1 MADKMKQDI
10 NNIKSI
16 SQLHEIFGFVKPTHP
31 LISIIDVSK
40 WEIPEQFVG
49 VKFTSELYTIG
60 LKDKSCGLQY
70 GRNTYDFNEGVLIFT
85 APDQVQSV
93 SKAQELDEIQ
103 GWMLFFH
110 PDLIRNT
117 SLGKSIEDYAFF
129 TYDVHEALHL
139 SDAEQKTITDCKTM
153 IQNEIVERIDN
164 HSQTVI
170 ASSLE
175 LLLNLSRRFYERQ
188 FNTRSAQ
195 NSDVVSQFHTLLNSY
210 FKSGKFAETGI
221 PSIEYFSNKIHLSGN
236 YLSDLLKK
244 ETGYAIKDHVN
255 NFIIE
260 KAKTLL
266 LSKSESVSSI
276 AYNLGFNYPHYFNR
290 LFKSKTGLTPQEYR
304 KLI

>member
-1 MADKMKQDI
+1 MYQDI
-10 NNIKSI
+10 RNIRSI
-16 SQLHEIFGFVKPTHP
+16 SQLHEIFGFGKATHP

-40 WEIPEQFVG
+40 WKIPAQFVG
-49 VKFTSELYTIG
+49 VKYTSGLFTIG

-70 GRNTYDFNEGVLIFT
+70 GRNTYDFDEGVLIFT

-93 SKAQELDEIQ
+93 SKTQELDEIK

-117 SLGKSIEDYAFF
+117 SLGHSIEDYGFF

-153 IQNEIVERIDN
+153 IQNEILERIDN

-170 ASSLE
+170 ASSIE
-175 LLLNLSRRFYERQ
+175 LLLNLSRRYYERQ

-195 NSDVVSQFHTLLNSY
+195 NSDIVSQFHTLLNSY
-210 FKSGKFAETGI
+210 YKSGKFAETGI
-221 PSIEYFSNKIHLSGN
+221 PSVEFFSDKIHLSGN

-255 NFIIE
+255 NFIVE

-266 LSKSESVSSI
+266 LSEFESVSGIS
-276 AYNLGFNYPHYFNR
+276 YHLGFNYPHYFSR
-290 LFKSKTGLTPQEYR
+290 LFKSKTGLTPQDYR
-304 KLI
+304 KLN

>member
-1 MADKMKQDI
+1 MKQDI

-16 SQLHEIFGFVKPTHP
+16 SQLHEIFGFGKPTHP
-31 LISIIDVSK
+31 LIGIIDVSK
-40 WEIPEQFVG
+40 WEIPEQFIG
-49 VKFTSELYTIG
+49 VKFTSGLYTIG

-70 GRNTYDFNEGVLIFT
+70 GRNMYDFNEGVLFFT

-93 SKAQELDEIQ
+93 SKAQQLNEIQ

-117 SLGKSIEDYAFF
+117 PLGRTIEDYKFF

-153 IQNEIVERIDN
+153 IQNEISERIDN

-175 LLLNLSRRFYERQ
+175 LLLNLSRRYYERQ

-195 NSDVVSQFHTLLNSY
+195 NSDVVSQFHSLLNSY

-221 PSIEYFSNKIHLSGN
+221 PPIEYFSDKIHLSGN

-266 LSKSESVSSI
+266 LSKAETVSGI
-276 AYNLGFNYPHYFNR
+276 AYTLGFNYPHYFNR

-304 KLI
+304 RLK

>member
-1 MADKMKQDI
+1 MKQDI
-10 NNIKSI
+10 KNITSI
-16 SQLHEIFGFVKPTHP
+16 SQFHEIFGLDKPTHP

-40 WEIPEQFVG
+40 FEIPQQFVG
-49 VKFTSELYTIG
+49 IKHTSALYTIG

-70 GRNTYDFNEGVLIFT
+70 GRNTYDFDEGVMMFT
-85 APDQVQSV
+85 GPNQVHSV
-93 SKAQELDEIQ
+93 SKVQKLDEIK

-117 SLGKSIEDYAFF
+117 SLGKIIEDYKFF
-129 TYDVHEALHL
+129 SYDIHEALHL
-139 SDAEQKTITDCKTM
+139 SDSEQKAITDCM
-153 IQNEIVERIDN
+153 MMVQNEILERIDN

-170 ASSLE
+170 ASTLE
-175 LLLNLSRRFYERQ
+175 LLLNLSRRYYERQ

-210 FKSGKFAETGI
+210 YKNGNFATNGI
-221 PSIEYFSNKIHLSGN
+221 PPVEYFSDKIHLSGN

-244 ETGYAIKDHVN
+244 ETGYTVKDHVN

-266 LSKSESVSSI
+266 LNDAETVSGI
-276 AYNLGFNYPHYFNR
+276 AYNLGFNYPHYFSR
-290 LFKSKTGLTPQEYR
+290 LFKSKTGMTPVAF
-304 KLI
+304 KNLN

>member
-1 MADKMKQDI
+1 MKDDI
-10 NNIKSI
+10 SNIKSI
-16 SQLHEIFGFVKPTHP
+16 SQLHETFGFGKPTHP

-40 WEIPEQFVG
+40 WEIPEQFIG

-70 GRNTYDFNEGVLIFT
+70 GRNTYDFNEGVLFFT
-85 APDQVQSV
+85 APNQVQSV
-93 SKAQELDEIQ
+93 SKAQQLNEIQ

-117 SLGKSIEDYAFF
+117 PLGQTIEDYKFF
-129 TYDVHEALHL
+129 NYDVHEALHL
-139 SDAEQKTITDCKTM
+139 SDAEQKAITGCM
-153 IQNEIVERIDN
+153 MIIQNEISERIDN

-170 ASSLE
+170 SSSLE
-175 LLLNLSRRFYERQ
+175 LLLNLSRRYYERQ

-195 NSDVVSQFHTLLNSY
+195 NSDVVSQFHMLMNSY
-210 FKSGKFAETGI
+210 FKSGKLAETGI
-221 PSIEYFSNKIHLSGN
+221 PSVEYFASQIHLSGN

-266 LSKSESVSSI
+266 LSESETVSGI
-276 AYNLGFNYPHYFNR
+276 AYSLGFNYPHYFNR
-290 LFKSKTGLTPQEYR
+290 LFKSKTGLTPLEYR
-304 KLI
+304 KLN